1 MTSIDWLGDFNVK
14 CSTSARHPRYWTPM
28 KENLRQAR
36 VHMLLSIMIFHVK
49 RYSHGSLFI
58 CLEPE
63 NIHVYAFNTDRV
75 NIILA
80 LKRQYV
86 KMEVDSTRDLV
97 QQ

>member
-1 MTSIDWLGDFNVK
+1 
-14 CSTSARHPRYWTPM
+14 M

-36 VHMLLSIMIFHVK
+36 VHMLLSIMIIHVK
-49 RYSHGSLFI
+49 AHSHGSLFI

-63 NIHVYAFNTDRV
+63 NIHVCAFNTDRV

-86 KMEVDSTRDLV
+86 QMKMDSTRNIV